1 MGMGLQVAGLLLG
14 LQAAQKQQARVYEAE
29 AQAQE
34 EQKEMA
40 KIQSLSKELSATW
53 RLRAQLASLGT
64 SMSAQG
70 VALGTSASVLALAD
84 DEKKIAKEDIAS
96 IRLMGHSN
104 RRRYEV
110 GAAGSRAAGSAAQL
124 GGFAK
129 TIGGAYSIGQGV
141 GTG

>member
-1 MGMGLQVAGLLLG
+1 MGMGLQVAGLMLS
-14 LQAAQKQQARVYEAE
+14 LQAAQMQKRAYEAE
-29 AQAQE
+29 AKAQE
-34 EQKEMA
+34 EQAEMA
-40 KIQSLSKELSATW
+40 KIQSAQQEIERNR
-53 RLRAQLASLGT
+53 RLRQQLSSLGT

-70 VALGTSASVLALAD
+70 VAIGTSPSVLALAD

-96 IRLMGHSN
+96 IRLMGMSN

-110 GAAGSRAAGSAAQL
+110 GAAGSRAAGTAAQL

-129 TIGGAYSIGQGV
+129 TVGGLYSIDKGV

>member
-1 MGMGLQVAGLLLG
+1 MGMGLQVAGLMLS
-14 LQAAQKQQARVYEAE
+14 LQAAQMQKQAYEAE

-34 EQKEMA
+34 EQAEMA
-40 KIQSLSKELSATW
+40 KIQSAQQEVERNR

-64 SMSAQG
+64 SMSSQG

-96 IRLMGHSN
+96 IRLMGMSN
-104 RRRYEV
+104 RSRYEV
-110 GAAGSRAAGSAAQL
+110 GAAGSRAAGRAAQL

>member
-1 MGMGLQVAGLLLG
+1 MGMGLQVAGLMLS
-14 LQAAQKQQARVYEAE
+14 LQAAQMQKQAYEAE

-34 EQKEMA
+34 EQAEMA
-40 KIQSLSKELSATW
+40 KIQSAQQEVERNR

-64 SMSAQG
+64 NMSAQG

-84 DEKKIAKEDIAS
+84 DEKKIAKEDVAS
-96 IRLMGHSN
+96 IRLMGLSN

-110 GAAGSRAAGSAAQL
+110 GASGSRAAGRAAQL

-141 GTG
+141 GTA

>member
-1 MGMGLQVAGLLLG
+1 MGMGLQVAGLMLS
-14 LQAAQKQQARVYEAE
+14 LQTAQMQKRAYEAE

-34 EQKEMA
+34 EQAEMA
-40 KIQSLSKELSATW
+40 KIQSAQQEIERNR
-53 RLRAQLASLGT
+53 RLRQQLSSLGT

-70 VALGTSASVLALAD
+70 VAIGTSPSVLALAD

-96 IRLMGHSN
+96 IRLMGMSN

-110 GAAGSRAAGSAAQL
+110 GAAGSRAAGTAAQL

-129 TIGGAYSIGQGV
+129 TVGGLYSIDKGV

>member
-1 MGMGLQVAGLLLG
+1 MGMGLQVAGLMLSLK
-14 LQAAQKQQARVYEAE
+14 AAQMQKQAYEAE

-34 EQKEMA
+34 EQAEMA
-40 KIQSLSKELSATW
+40 KIQAAQQEVERNR

-64 SMSAQG
+64 NMSAQG

-84 DEKKIAKEDIAS
+84 DEKKIAKEDVAS
-96 IRLMGHSN
+96 IRLMGLSN

-110 GAAGSRAAGSAAQL
+110 GATGSRAAGRAAQL

-129 TIGGAYSIGQGV
+129 TVGGAYSIGKGV
-141 GTG
+141 GTA